1 MPEAAVGRSHRAF
14 GSIGGRAHG
23 ASLAFFEWRA
33 LWLGMS
39 RVATRITRIPG
50 VVAVVVDAVA
60 AIRKGRRTSMRPSAS
75 CRKASTACLAATRS
89 VAMAPAVAAAA
100 DAAV

>member
-1 MPEAAVGRSHRAF
+1 MPEAAVRRSHRAF
-14 GSIGGRAHG
+14 GSISGRAYG
-23 ASLAFFEWRA
+23 ASLAFYEWRA

-60 AIRKGRRTSMRPSAS
+60 AIRKGRLTSMRLSAN
-75 CRKASTACLAATRS
+75 CRKASMACLAARS
-89 VAMAPAVAAAA
+89 AVVAAPAAAVAGAAA
-100 DAAV
+100 